1 MRSIEKTFYK
11 LFDKFSA
18 AKLLMIAMSTFL
30 VGIGIFL
37 VLDSAEETPGVD
49 VAEIVND
56 SQEEESKVCVPPYRD
71 RACYPVE
78 NGSVNS
84 SLSSYHENKSN
95 TTNVSNTTG

>member
-1 MRSIEKTFYK
+1 MRSIQK
-11 LFDKFSA
+11 LFYRLFDNFSVGQ
-18 AKLLMIAMSTFL
+18 LLAVAMSTFL

-49 VAEIVND
+49 VAELVDD
-56 SQEEESKVCVPPYRD
+56 SDENECKVCVPPYRD

-84 SLSSYHENKSN
+84 SLSSYHENQSN
-95 TTNVSNTTG
+95 TSNTTG